1 MRKRWN
7 TRLAD
12 LTMKDYTKISL
23 ELTVISMVVFGGLA
37 WVVGT
42 VMERKLEN
50 EMLDIAPDEE

>member
-50 EMLDIAPDEE
+50 EMLDITPDEE